1 MTAAELER
9 LARSVIPPVGAT
21 ALVAVVDHE
30 PGGRLANGAPSGLGG
45 RTRFGVAWQLFGLV
59 VHRPAIAFFD
69 RQVDA
74 RRFLDILSG
83 RDRAPR
89 PGSDLAPALGTVER
103 EQAQAEAPVR
113 ADDLP
118 SMPAVATGPE
128 PVAVNPS
135 PAGTCAGCG
144 GPVPRGRHG
153 QRRLTCSA
161 ACRQRARRRAA
172 AEPTPAPTDSGTG
185 FVTPSRAFSDPAPI
199 EEADLDSSAGRRP
212 LRRSSDPAEPP
223 VPGARVDDQLPLF
236 GG

>member
-1 MTAAELER
+1 MTGLELER

-30 PGGRLANGAPSGLGG
+30 PGGRLVNGSPSGLGG
-45 RTRFGVAWQLFGLV
+45 RTRFGVAWQLFGRV
-59 VHRPAIAFFD
+59 THSPAIALFD

-89 PGSDLAPALGTVER
+89 PGPDLAPALGTVEQG
-103 EQAQAEAPVR
+103 QAQAQAPVR
-113 ADDLP
+113 ADVLP
-118 SMPAVATGPE
+118 STPAVAAGPE
-128 PVAVNPS
+128 PVAVM

-144 GPVPRGRHG
+144 GSLPPGRHG

-161 ACRQRARRRAA
+161 ACRQRARRRAG
-172 AEPTPAPTDSGTG
+172 AEPTPASTDSGPG
-185 FVTPSRAFSDPAPI
+185 FVTPSRPSTDPAPI
-199 EEADLDSSAGRRP
+199 EEADGDSSAVRRP
-212 LRRSSDPAEPP
+212 LRRSSEPAESP